1 MSIMRKVTS
10 AVAETAVNGS
20 ARAFPSTLVDGRT
33 TDSEKRIV
41 TRSRR
46 EPVRLAFPS
55 HRHCFYVR
63 PHEVA
68 FFSAMRSFNEFT
80 HNFYHQRRLK
90 TCLFLKARYAE
101 SASDDLV
108 SRLLPSFGR
117 GAHTHRDELC
127 HAGVKPK
134 SRRKPH

>member
-1 MSIMRKVTS
+1 MQWQKRQSMAAREHFPRHSSTGGRL
-10 AVAETAVNGS
+10 TAKS
-20 ARAFPSTLVDGRT
+20 ELSLARAG
-33 TDSEKRIV
+33 
-41 TRSRR
+41 

-68 FFSAMRSFNEFT
+68 FFSAVRSFNEFT

-134 SRRKPH
+134 SRRKPR